1 MARKYWLV
9 KCEYDVCSF
18 ETLSNRPNGMGYWRG
33 VRNYQARNF
42 IRDDMQKGDWALF
55 YQSNCKD
62 PGIAGLVEIVRAGYP
77 DPSQFDAD
85 DPYYDPK
92 ATTDDPRW
100 FSFDVQWSTAFE
112 PYVSLKDL
120 KNNPKLGD
128 MKVVQRGQRLSIQPV
143 TKREFD
149 IVCEMGGLTPPR
161 PTALR

>member
-1 MARKYWLV
+1 MAW
-9 KCEYDVCSF
+9 D
-18 ETLSNRPNGMGYWRG
+18 TGAG

-55 YQSNCKD
+55 YQSNCKA

-85 DPYYDPK
+85 DPYCDPK
-92 ATTDDPRW
+92 ATKDAPRW
-100 FSFDVQWSTAFE
+100 FSFDVQWAKAFE
-112 PYVSLKDL
+112 LYVSLKAL
-120 KNNPKLGD
+120 KNNPELGD

-149 IVCEMGGLTPPR
+149 IVCKMGGHS
-161 PTALR
+161 AE

>member
-1 MARKYWLV
+1 MAEKYWLV

-18 ETLSNRPNGMGYWRG
+18 EELGNRPNGIGYWRG

-42 IRDDMQKGDWALF
+42 IRDGMQKGDSALF
-55 YQSNCKD
+55 YQSNCKE
-62 PGIAGLVEIVRAGYP
+62 PGIAGLVEIARAGYP

-85 DPYYDPK
+85 NQYYDPK
-92 ATTDDPRW
+92 ASKDDPRW
-100 FSFDVQWSTAFE
+100 FSFDVQWAKAFE

-120 KNNPKLGD
+120 KNSPKLKE

-149 IVCEMGGLTPPR
+149 IVCEMGGHSVSYR
-161 PTALR
+161 KK